1 MINENVSFGSRF
13 RFKNVSENYIQQELL
28 NVNSRNPGTLVN
40 IPTDILKSSEES
52 NCKHLRNFLTSW

>member
-1 MINENVSFGSRF
+1 MVNENVSFGSRF

-28 NVNSRNPGTLVN
+28 NVNSRNAGTLGN

>member
-28 NVNSRNPGTLVN
+28 NVNSRNPGTLGN
-40 IPTDILKSSEES
+40 ILTDILKSSEES
-52 NCKHLRNFLTSW
+52 NCKYLRNFLTS

>member
-13 RFKNVSENYIQQELL
+13 RFKNVSENDIQQELL
-28 NVNSRNPGTLVN
+28 NVNSRNAGTLGN

>member
-1 MINENVSFGSRF
+1 MINENVSFGSWF

-28 NVNSRNPGTLVN
+28 NVNSRNPGTLGN

>member
-28 NVNSRNPGTLVN
+28 NVNSRNAGTLGN